1 MGKTKKLLAVLLI
14 LMMVFNLTGCSNS
27 SNNASSQNAG
37 SDQTAQTKEDQTDS
51 EYVNTLRYP
60 DYEYEAFVYDH
71 MVLFVPAQFEMR
83 EMENQ
88 NDLVAYTLANSDADN
103 YGVILLYQSLK
114 TDPSV
119 NLEDIQKQ
127 LFGDKAIQYAGHWPY
142 IVEQGPISDGREIF
156 SVFALLENDDYYWEL
171 AFACLPETAEEKLPY
186 VIEMI
191 DKVYFE

>member
-1 MGKTKKLLAVLLI
+1 MVLLA
-14 LMMVFNLTGCSNS
+14 LMMMFNLAGCSNS

-37 SDQTAQTKEDQTDS
+37 SDQTSQTQENASTENEDQNS

-60 DYEYEAFVYDH
+60 DYDYEAFVYDH

-88 NDLVAYTLANSDADN
+88 NDSVAYTLANINTDN
-103 YGVILLYQSLK
+103 YGVIFLYQSLK

-127 LFGDKAIQYAGHWPY
+127 LFGDKDIQYAGHWPY
-142 IVEQGPISDGREIF
+142 IIEQGPTSNGREIF